1 MTNPTAAAKASPPVA
16 AGEASI
22 LVVDDEPKNLFAI
35 ESVLSDLGGTLVTA
49 LSGREALRH
58 VLNRDFAAILLDVQ
72 MPELDGF
79 QTATIIRERDRCRH
93 VPIIFITAISKA
105 SEHVRLGYS
114 LGAVDYVFKPFE
126 AEILRSKVNVFLELY
141 RNRESVRRQAEQLR
155 TLEERRLH
163 AEVLDSMR
171 RQNELILNA
180 VGEGICGFDADG
192 RIAFVNPAASRI
204 TGWKRD
210 ELIGQPG
217 HALLHHT
224 RVDGLACSGD
234 GCSLYAVMRGRA
246 ALEVEGES
254 LCRKDGSQ
262 VPIEGTGSVLR
273 DRHELASV
281 MVFRDVTERLH
292 IERERGRLVRELEEA
307 ISARDDFLSIASH
320 ELRTPLTPIR
330 LSVQSLKRK
339 GQALGQILPKGVAT
353 QLETMDRQVGRLDTL
368 INELLDVSRITVGRM
383 DLELTEFDVT
393 VVVRDV
399 VARFQQELD
408 WGRHKV
414 TIDFGGG
421 PQGPQPGR
429 PGPPGIVGCWD
440 RLRLD
445 QVVSNLLSNAMKYGG
460 ERKLIEIAVACDEGN
475 VAISV
480 RDHGVGISP
489 EDQDRIFERF
499 ERLISVRHFGGF
511 GLGLWIVRQIVE
523 AHGGRVRVESV
534 LGEGSKF
541 TVELPRFTVRGA
553 PALPRHDD
561 PSDPLAQAA
570 RTASD
575 R

>member
-1 MTNPTAAAKASPPVA
+1 MTDAAPRDDV
-16 AGEASI
+16 SI
-22 LVVDDEPKNLFAI
+22 LVVDDEPKNLFAV
-35 ESVLSDLGGTLVTA
+35 EAVLGGLGGTLVTA

-58 VLNRDFAAILLDVQ
+58 LLNRDFAAILLDVQ
-72 MPELDGF
+72 MPDLDGF
-79 QTATIIRERDRCRH
+79 ETAAIIRQRDRCRH

-126 AEILRSKVNVFLELY
+126 AEILRSKVNVFMELY

-155 TLEERRLH
+155 ALEERRRA
-163 AEVLDSMR
+163 AEVLDSVR

-192 RIAFVNPAASRI
+192 RVVFVNPAACRI
-204 TGWKRD
+204 SGFKRD

-224 RVDGLACSGD
+224 RADGAHCAGD
-234 GCSLYAVMRGRA
+234 DCDLYAVMRGRA
-246 ALEVEGES
+246 ARTVDGEI
-254 LCRKDGSQ
+254 LWRKDGASI
-262 VPIEGTGSVLR
+262 PIEGMGTLLHDG
-273 DRHELASV
+273 HELVSV
-281 MVFRDVTERLH
+281 IVFRDVTERLQ
-292 IERERGRLVRELEEA
+292 IEHERGRLVRELEEA

-339 GQALGQILPKGVAT
+339 GQALAAVIPKGLTT

-368 INELLDVSRITVGRM
+368 INELLDVSRITVGRL
-383 DLELTEFDVT
+383 DLELTEFDATTLVRE
-393 VVVRDV
+393 VVG
-399 VARFQQELD
+399 RFQQELD
-408 WGRHKV
+408 SSGHKV
-414 TIDFGGG
+414 TLELDG
-421 PQGPQPGR
+421 PLVGR
-429 PGPPGIVGCWD
+429 WD

-460 ERKLIEIAVACDEGN
+460 DRKLIEVRVGDSPAGVE
-475 VAISV
+475 VSV
-480 RDHGVGISP
+480 RDHGVGISS

-523 AHGGRVRVESV
+523 AHGGRVRVKSAP
-534 LGEGSKF
+534 GEGSTF
-541 TVELPRFTVRGA
+541 TVEVPRTTNHAVSDLPRGEPAQHATDKLRSVR
-553 PALPRHDD
+553 LTNR
-561 PSDPLAQAA
+561 
-570 RTASD
+570 
-575 R
+575 

>member
-1 MTNPTAAAKASPPVA
+1 MSDAAITSSDEV
-16 AGEASI
+16 SI
-22 LVVDDEPKNLFAI
+22 LIVDDEPKNLFAI
-35 ESVLSDLGGTLVTA
+35 EAVLNGLGGRLVTA
-49 LSGREALRH
+49 RSGQEALRH
-58 VLNRDFAAILLDVQ
+58 LLNRDFAVILLDVQ
-72 MPELDGF
+72 MPDLDGF
-79 QTATIIRERDRCRH
+79 QTAAIIRDRDRSRH

-126 AEILRSKVNVFLELY
+126 AEILRSKVNVFIELY

-155 TLEERRLH
+155 ALEERRRA
-163 AEVLDSMR
+163 AEVLDSVR
-171 RQNELILNA
+171 RQNDLILNA

-192 RIAFVNPAASRI
+192 RVMFVNPAACRI
-204 TGWKRD
+204 SGFKRD
-210 ELIGQPG
+210 DLIGQPG

-224 RVDGLACSGD
+224 RADGRHCDADEQCD
-234 GCSLYAVMRGRA
+234 LYAVMRGRA
-246 ALEVEGES
+246 ARTVDGEVIW
-254 LCRKDGSQ
+254 RKDGTS
-262 VPIEGTGSVLR
+262 VPIEGVGTLLHEG
-273 DRHELASV
+273 HELVSV
-281 MVFRDVTERLH
+281 MVFRDVTERLQ

-339 GQALGQILPKGVAT
+339 GQSLAAVIPKGLAT

-368 INELLDVSRITVGRM
+368 INELLDVSRITVGRL
-383 DLELTEFDVT
+383 DLEISEFDVAALVRE
-393 VVVRDV
+393 VVG
-399 VARFQQELD
+399 RFQQELD
-408 WGRHKV
+408 WGHHTV
-414 TIDFGGG
+414 TFDLGG
-421 PQGPQPGR
+421 PVVGR
-429 PGPPGIVGCWD
+429 WD

-460 ERKLIEIAVACDEGN
+460 ERKLIEIGVSTGPAGVE
-475 VAISV
+475 VWV

-523 AHGGRVRVESV
+523 AHGGRVRVQSAP
-534 LGEGSKF
+534 GEGSTF
-541 TVELPRFTVRGA
+541 TVEVPRLTAR
-553 PALPRHDD
+553 PAA
-561 PSDPLAQAA
+561 PLAQGQQTAA
-570 RTASD
+570 AAPPLEPIRVTSGE